1 MQDFRFATPWL
12 LLLLAVLP
20 LLVVTWRSGGA
31 ASAVPVGALGAAAR
45 ARRTW
50 RLRSERWL
58 PALRILGVALLILA
72 LARPQRGEASTT
84 TETEGIDIVLAYD
97 VSSSM
102 TQPFG
107 GTRTRLDAAEEVLT
121 GFVERRTNDRVGL
134 VAFQGT
140 SITLSPLTTDYSAL
154 VQSVESAALLQLA
167 DGTAIGSALGESVN
181 VLRGS
186 NATTRIIIL
195 LTDGENNAGNVPPL
209 SAARI
214 AERLGARVYT
224 VGVVGG
230 PLFNQGRQ
238 AANVDEESLRS
249 IADVTGGTYSRAT
262 DPATLEQVY
271 ADIDALEKSRIEGR
285 TLTRFD
291 DIAPYFLAAAAAAFA
306 LEIALR
312 GSLFRRL
319 A

>member
-1 MQDFRFATPWL
+1 L
-12 LLLLAVLP
+12 VLLAALP
-20 LLVVTWRSGGA
+20 LLAAAAWPRDGA
-31 ASAVPVGALGAAAR
+31 APAMAVGALGAAAR
-45 ARRTW
+45 AGRTW
-50 RLRSERWL
+50 RVRAERWL
-58 PALRILGVALLILA
+58 PALRVVGVALLILA

-140 SITLSPLTTDYSAL
+140 SITLSPLTTDYTAL

-186 NATTRIIIL
+186 NAATRIIIL

-230 PLFNQGRQ
+230 PLFSQGRQ

-312 GSLFRRL
+312 ASLFRRL